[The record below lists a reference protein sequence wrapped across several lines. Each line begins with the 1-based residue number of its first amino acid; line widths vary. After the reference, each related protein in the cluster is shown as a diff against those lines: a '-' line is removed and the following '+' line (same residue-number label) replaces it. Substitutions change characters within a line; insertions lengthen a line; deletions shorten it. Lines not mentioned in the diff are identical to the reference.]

1 MEFLYLTCLPNNAR
15 GANKNKERRV
25 TGSWF
30 HYDSKVIHRKD
41 SITLQGAL
49 LSLFF
54 FFSVESVEIYN
65 GILFES
71 TLQKNNCSIFYE
83 CRIYRSV
90 NSFLIKR
97 RLLCFAEKLET
108 KNKQNA
114 VKYVISIFY
123 SLPLKQALT

>member
-1 MEFLYLTCLPNNAR
+1 MEFLYLTCLPDNAR

-49 LSLFF
+49 LYLFF
-54 FFSVESVEIYN
+54 LFSVESVEIYN
-65 GILFES
+65 SILFES
-71 TLQKNNCSIFYE
+71 PLQKNNCSIFYE

-90 NSFLIKR
+90 NSFLINKKATMFCR
-97 RLLCFAEKLET
+97 KV

-114 VKYVISIFY
+114 VKYVIFIFY